1 MSSLSAALAGCVCV
15 FGTDDIETKSN
26 PKFCNRPSALVSNS
40 IGLDLR
46 VSEGLKRRSVIPHK
60 GSGRYTSN
68 CSALVEPHNLHH
80 HSMKWL
86 VHVVAPLISVV
97 IFTLLPPVKNAI
109 NTTRK

>member
-1 MSSLSAALAGCVCV
+1 M
-15 FGTDDIETKSN
+15 
-26 PKFCNRPSALVSNS
+26 SNS

-46 VSEGLKRRSVIPHK
+46 VSEGLKSEAEVGHSSSKAAGGTRPTVQH
-60 GSGRYTSN
+60 YYV
-68 CSALVEPHNLHH
+68 VEPHNPHY